1 MKFQAIEKY
10 AGISRSLPSRE
21 RGLKLQ
27 RSVWNG
33 LFHLSL
39 PSRERGLEFS

>member
-1 MKFQAIEKY
+1 MAEY
-10 AGISRSLPSRE
+10 APFVHNGTSLPSRE